1 MSALRP
7 LHCVLIVKGYASSVF
22 PGQSERKFL
31 ILAQKQFRKTTCF
44 SPIYGGVCCAK
55 TLLSCFFFLALS
67 GNFHVFWK
75 FDHNNNRRTQYVPGS
90 TRRHSDVAL
99 FYTANFSNNLRKGH
113 LQGCL
118 FDFKEREDDTMPHT
132 IRGPPTGR
140 RKCN

>member
-1 MSALRP
+1 MSTIRS
-7 LHCVLIVKGYASSVF
+7 LHRVLIVTGYVNSIF

-75 FDHNNNRRTQYVPGS
+75 FDHNNTRGTQYVPGS
-90 TRRHSDVAL
+90 TRRHSDVA
-99 FYTANFSNNLRKGH
+99 FFCTANLPITSVKGICKDAF
-113 LQGCL
+113 LISK
-118 FDFKEREDDTMPHT
+118 KERT
-132 IRGPPTGR
+132 IQWPTLFEAHPRGR
-140 RKCN
+140 RTVN